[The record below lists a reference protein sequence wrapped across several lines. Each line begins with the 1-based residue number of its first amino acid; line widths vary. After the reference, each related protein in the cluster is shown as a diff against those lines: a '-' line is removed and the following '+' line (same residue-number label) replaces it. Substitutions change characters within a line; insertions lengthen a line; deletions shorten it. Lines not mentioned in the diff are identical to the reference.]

1 MGKKEAKVCFNLFG
15 VGIVAFWLF
24 MIGWLVKERH
34 FQANGHAGDHN
45 RTPIS
50 IDSVQREW
58 REIFL
63 EGDKV
68 GYSTHMIK
76 PFGERYFIQEE
87 IVLRLN
93 LMGSGSGLYTLT
105 QCWVDGEFLLESFNV
120 IMVSGVVRSSISGR
134 VEDSVLVVETG
145 GREDKR
151 IQKIRLKERPIIGA
165 SLSQF
170 FKSRKL
176 HVGEVFRFPLFDPSV
191 MAQKEVV
198 VSVTGKERLRI
209 QKITYDAFRLE
220 AEMWG
225 KKLTFWLDEAGS
237 TLKEEGFMG
246 LTTIRSSAAR
256 APEGLE
262 RAGGTD
268 IYELVAIEPDRRLPD
283 PTRLIYLRLE
293 VEGLDQ
299 AGFAPALLTGG
310 RQRLQ
315 DGVLEIRRETLPSH
329 EAYRRPYTDS
339 APDMSVFLE
348 PEFNIESDDPEIVA
362 KAREISG
369 ADRNPVSVAQRLTNW
384 VFRNIEKKPVLAM
397 PSAREALRT
406 RVGDCNEHAT
416 LLAALLRASG
426 VPARLSIGL
435 VYTREKFYYH
445 AWTEAYLGEW
455 ISMDATLNQMPADA
469 SHIKLVE
476 GNLDKQMEIAGL
488 FGELKVKVIDF
499 QHD

>member
-1 MGKKEAKVCFNLFG
+1 
-15 VGIVAFWLF
+15 
-24 MIGWLVKERH
+24 
-34 FQANGHAGDHN
+34 
-45 RTPIS
+45 
-50 IDSVQREW
+50 
-58 REIFL
+58 
-63 EGDKV
+63 
-68 GYSTHMIK
+68 
-76 PFGERYFIQEE
+76 
-87 IVLRLN
+87 
-93 LMGSGSGLYTLT
+93 
-105 QCWVDGEFLLESFNV
+105 
-120 IMVSGVVRSSISGR
+120 
-134 VEDSVLVVETG
+134 
-145 GREDKR
+145 
-151 IQKIRLKERPIIGA
+151 
-165 SLSQF
+165 
-170 FKSRKL
+170 
-176 HVGEVFRFPLFDPSV
+176 
-191 MAQKEVV
+191 
-198 VSVTGKERLRI
+198 
-209 QKITYDAFRLE
+209 
-220 AEMWG
+220 
-225 KKLTFWLDEAGS
+225 
-237 TLKEEGFMG
+237 MG

-369 ADRNPVSVAQRLTNW
+369 ADRNPVSAAQRLTNW